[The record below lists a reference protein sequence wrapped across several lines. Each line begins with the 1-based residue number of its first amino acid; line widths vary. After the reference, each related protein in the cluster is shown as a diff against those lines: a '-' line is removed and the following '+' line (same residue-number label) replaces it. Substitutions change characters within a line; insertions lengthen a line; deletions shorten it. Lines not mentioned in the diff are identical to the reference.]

1 MHPIAYNDEIYG
13 GSDTTTESSV
23 PTFPTQ
29 KARKQAKRQK
39 RSVPLKEHIKE
50 TAPESITEIKQESD
64 DDLIVTE
71 CYLPK
76 VHKEIKVETDALKK
90 KEISTTS
97 ARRTIQLKK
106 TLRAMKQPV
115 LPDVRQHTVPVS
127 LPKPST
133 VRKPGVVF
141 LLPKPS
147 TVGRAISIKPETGEP
162 SSMDIKF
169 VNITEDS
176 TFRRPH
182 ANVPVH
188 SVTTKPIHKFFP
200 PTQIN
205 VSGNVE
211 KQTTIQGNV
220 ENLTIQQVSP
230 QEVQSKIDT
239 IVPESSAPEL
249 QVYIP
254 ASTALT
260 QSQSV
265 LHYRQRQRLQDK
277 KIVRVKRSVDTKA
290 IAPPVPATKQI
301 DGYYYCDKCNKR
313 FKDKVYFRTHLKRL
327 CEALEQPEAI
337 KCPKCDKLFRHYK
350 SFKQHKQVHDHIKRY
365 KCRKCGEY
373 FLMQWQL
380 EQHRKQC

>member
-13 GSDTTTESSV
+13 ASDTTTESNV

-29 KARKQAKRQK
+29 KARKQVKRQK
-39 RSVPLKEHIKE
+39 RSVPLKEHAKE
-50 TAPESITEIKQESD
+50 TVPESVTEIKQESD

-76 VHKEIKVETDALKK
+76 VHKEVKVETDALKK

-97 ARRTIQLKK
+97 ARRAIQLKK

-127 LPKPST
+127 LPKPSA
-133 VRKPGVVF
+133 VRKPGVLF
-141 LLPKPS
+141 SLPEPS
-147 TVGRAISIKPETGEP
+147 AVGRAISIKPETGEL
-162 SSMDIKF
+162 SSMHIKF
-169 VNITEDS
+169 VDITEDL

-182 ANVPVH
+182 VNLSVH
-188 SVTTKPIHKFFP
+188 SVTTKPIHEFFP

-220 ENLTIQQVSP
+220 ENLTIQHVSP
-230 QEVQSKIDT
+230 QEVLSKIHT
-239 IVPESSAPEL
+239 IIPESSASEL

-254 ASTALT
+254 ASTGLT

-265 LHYRQRQRLQDK
+265 LRYRQRQRLQDK

-290 IAPPVPATKQI
+290 IVPPVPATEQI

-313 FKDKVYFRTHLKRL
+313 FKDKVYFCTHLRRL
-327 CEALEQPEAI
+327 CEAIKEPEAI
-337 KCPKCDKLFRHYK
+337 KCLKCDKLFRHYK
-350 SFKQHKQVHDHIKRY
+350 SFKQHKQVHDHIK
-365 KCRKCGEY
+365 
-373 FLMQWQL
+373 
-380 EQHRKQC
+380 